1 MTEHSQ
7 NFIISCGMI
16 IQSFMLKR
24 STMCATWKNSQ
35 YPKTRGIVKLRYI
48 NWRTTTHL
56 NCNNKIALKALA
68 IPSIIRNDQTGLQVD
83 Q

>member
-35 YPKTRGIVKLRYI
+35 YPKTGGIVKLRYI
-48 NWRTTTHL
+48 KLANYHSPKLRQQ
-56 NCNNKIALKALA
+56 NCIESSSYTEYN
-68 IPSIIRNDQTGLQVD
+68 S
-83 Q
+83 